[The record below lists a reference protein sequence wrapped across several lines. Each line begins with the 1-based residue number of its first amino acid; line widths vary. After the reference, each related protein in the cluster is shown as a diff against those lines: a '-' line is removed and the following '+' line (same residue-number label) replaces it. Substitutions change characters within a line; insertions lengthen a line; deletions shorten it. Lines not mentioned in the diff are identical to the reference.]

1 MTRTHATRHVLGVV
15 RALSQC
21 RLLRLSY
28 PVLIGFKVMK
38 QTTLEKIACGLF
50 LALGTSVLLVTLYF
64 FVKGILY
71 P

>member
-1 MTRTHATRHVLGVV
+1 MIKPHAIKHVLGVV
-15 RALSQC
+15 REPLPF
-21 RLLRLSY
+21 RLRGLSY
-28 PVLIGFKVMK
+28 PALIGSNMK